1 MRSPVDTQGK
11 TTAPASVTLGLA
23 VKLIRERLHGRAVQ
37 VALSAM
43 IVAACLSTP
52 PFYSTRALFV
62 AMITNP
68 GNSFGVPSVLAP
80 QAAVTTPGA
89 GGVIRLAWTEPR
101 SIDMVTPAATSWA
114 GWYLIYRSESPA
126 TPGPNATPY
135 ATVVSNASGT
145 GSFVDGPAVPTVTP
159 CPSSGPCT
167 RDNVRYFYWVRAV
180 SRQTGFP
187 SPLISVGTDAA
198 ADATGPEVVAHSPS
212 SDAIAP
218 PTTKVTVAFNEPV
231 DFTAMTAS
239 FCLAPSANPTQ
250 CVPVTPNQSRWEQ
263 SAGVLFEVKPSNRL
277 ASSTYTVTLRNGVN
291 TVTDLAG
298 NRMATPTFTAQG
310 TWSFSTEVPANT
322 VPIRWQTPALEGQ
335 EYMPATGPVV
345 GIAFAEPMDKTSVE
359 AAFSWTSG
367 ADCGTG
373 NVPFTAK
380 WNATDNAVVFT
391 PTTALSVGLKPA
403 TSGVLFPGVFQYAFR
418 LASTARSGAGN
429 PTMHLECANGRFTPT
444 SSVLAFGI
452 NDALN
457 VTGANGPHVV
467 PGETLPLRSVSG
479 PWRQGS
485 YSTLRALFDEPKTV
499 GIASATTTIGGDDW
513 SGLALAVPSDAPSGT
528 HFVSVQNEAVSA
540 AIGQDARTA
549 VLPVTVD
556 QPSISVTSVSAQDLW
571 TSRTVLSPLE
581 GDEVVQIVATVTAPS
596 RDGSGTRPIPNA
608 VVTIRAIVN
617 PTVYGA
623 VLCSTASCSDPTNG
637 TFQTVTDPNGVARVY
652 LKAPR
657 AGAPFSTI
665 VVLAQST
672 TGVGSVLLTDPAPMP
687 PGNLAFSAT
696 TSRFT
701 WSPSSSRAIGGYR
714 IVLSPVT
721 GGAIAP
727 EIVIDAGT
735 ETGSDSPPGALVAGV
750 TYSAVVVAYDLGGR
764 VSASSPAIRF
774 TAPASTVTPTPTTV
788 ATATFSATPVA
799 SPTPTTGT
807 TATATATAGASATPT
822 TSGTVAP
829 TATQFSQTIG
839 APSAGTTPVP
849 THTPDASSATVATL
863 TPSAS
868 APTTVPTASLTP
880 SARAD
885 ATGTTTPIGAS
896 PTVAPVTS
904 TVTTATTTAVSS
916 ATSAPAAVAS
926 STPVPVATSAP
937 AATSTSVAVPTIVST
952 APPTGLRQGIGND
965 EGAS

>member
-11 TTAPASVTLGLA
+11 TTAAASVSLGLA
-23 VKLIRERLHGRAVQ
+23 IRLISDRIQRRAVQ
-37 VALSAM
+37 VALIAM
-43 IVAACLSTP
+43 IAVACLSTSS
-52 PFYSTRALFV
+52 FASTRAIFM

-101 SIDMVTPAATSWA
+101 AIGTVTPAATSWA

-135 ATVVSNASGT
+135 ATVVSNGSGI
-145 GSFVDGPAVPTVTP
+145 GSFVDGPAIPTVTP

-187 SPLISVGTDAA
+187 SPLISVGTDAG

-212 SDAIAP
+212 SDAVAP

-231 DFTAMTAS
+231 DFAATTAS
-239 FCLAPSANPTQ
+239 FCLAPSATPTQ
-250 CVPVTPNQSRWEQ
+250 CVAVTANQSRWEQ
-263 SAGVLFEVKPSNRL
+263 SAGVLFEVKPNIRL

-291 TVTDLAG
+291 AVTDLAG

-310 TWSFSTEVPANT
+310 TWSFTTEMPTDT
-322 VPIRWQTPALEGQ
+322 VPIRWQTPALDGQ

-345 GIAFAEPMDKTSVE
+345 GIAFAEPMDRTSVE
-359 AAFSWTSG
+359 AAFSVMSG
-367 ADCGTG
+367 AECGTG
-373 NVPFTAK
+373 SVPFTAK

-391 PTTALSVGLKPA
+391 PATTLSVGLKPA
-403 TSGVLFPGVFQYAFR
+403 TSGVLFPGVFQYAFS
-418 LASTARSGAGN
+418 LASAARSAAGK
-429 PTMHLECANGRFTPT
+429 PTFPLECANGRFTPT

-467 PGETLPLRSVSG
+467 SGETLPLRSVSG

-485 YSTLRALFDEPKTV
+485 YTTLRALFDEPKTV

-513 SGLALAVPSDAPSGT
+513 SGLALTVPSDTPSGT

-540 AIGQDARTA
+540 GIGQDARTA
-549 VLPVTVD
+549 VLPVIVD

-571 TSRTVLSPLE
+571 TPRTVLSPLA
-581 GDEVVQIVATVTAPS
+581 GDEVILIVATVTAPS

-623 VLCSTASCSDPTNG
+623 VLCATASCADPTIG

-652 LKAPR
+652 LKAPQ

-665 VVLAQST
+665 VILAQST
-672 TGVGSVLLTDPAPMP
+672 TGVGSVLLTDPAPIP

-696 TSRFT
+696 TNRFT

-735 ETGSDSPPGALVAGV
+735 ETGSDSPSGALVPGV

-764 VSASSPAIRF
+764 VSASSPAIQF

-788 ATATFSATPVA
+788 ATATFSATPLA
-799 SPTPTTGT
+799 SPSSTTGT
-807 TATATATAGASATPT
+807 AATPNAGASATPT

-829 TATQFSQTIG
+829 TATQVSQTTG

-849 THTPDASSATVATL
+849 TQTPDASSVTVATL
-863 TPSAS
+863 TPTAS
-868 APTTVPTASLTP
+868 APTTVATAALTP
-880 SARAD
+880 SATAEM
-885 ATGTTTPIGAS
+885 TGTATPIGAS
-896 PTVAPVTS
+896 PTAVPVTS
-904 TVTTATTTAVSS
+904 TVTAPAATAVSS
-916 ATSAPAAVAS
+916 ATSAPTAVAS

-937 AATSTSVAVPTIVST
+937 AATSTSLAVPTIVPT
-952 APPTGLRQGIGND
+952 VQPTGLRQGIGN
-965 EGAS
+965 EVGAS